1 MVTKTGKAAGPGTT
15 AAMRAAEMM
24 VQMARGKA
32 RAAAEQVK
40 RMRKKVK
47 AAKKDLK
54 QVKKVARQAKKSLKA
69 AQATFEIAKTNVESK
84 ETRETQATA
93 VPKRARRKRSVLKK
107 APVVGI
113 ALPPATGSQPADPEG
128 AMSTVPGPNEA
139 RP

>member
-32 RAAAEQVK
+32 RVAAEQVK

-69 AQATFEIAKTNVESK
+69 AQSTFEIAKTKVESK

-113 ALPPATGSQPADPEG
+113 ALPPATGSQPADPAG
-128 AMSTVPGPNEA
+128 AKSTVLEPNEV